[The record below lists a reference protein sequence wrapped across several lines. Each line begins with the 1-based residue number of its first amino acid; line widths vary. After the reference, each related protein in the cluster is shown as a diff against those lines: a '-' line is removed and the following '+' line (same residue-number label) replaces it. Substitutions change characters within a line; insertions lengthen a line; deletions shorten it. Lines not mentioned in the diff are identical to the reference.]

1 MAQIPIFKFKDFTFE
16 APLTK
21 VDRKKVYGW
30 VETKYTDDK
39 NNPCNFLTL
48 LDDGKTM
55 VGSGGMGLKSID
67 ETGNEIDKSTLVA
80 RYADGSEATLFPSV
94 FEGENELSTEKTLE
108 DYLSMDVKSVYQ
120 LNVAGNTKIFDA
132 LKTHTVLYF
141 SFNYRANYDPDD
153 AFILAQN
160 ENLFVVVGKINEFV
174 YAELK
179 LPAVLID
186 DEEEDSDEIDFNMF

>member
-80 RYADGSEATLFPSV
+80 RYDDESEATLFPSI
-94 FEGENELSTEKTLE
+94 FERENELSTDKTLE

-120 LNVAGNTKIFDA
+120 LNVAENAQILEV

-141 SFNYRANYDPDD
+141 SFNYRANYNPDD
-153 AFILAQN
+153 AFLIAQN
-160 ENLFVVVGKINEFV
+160 EHLFAVVGKVNHFV
-174 YAELK
+174 YSELN
-179 LPAVLID
+179 LPTVLV
-186 DEEEDSDEIDFNMF
+186 DEEEDESDEIDFNMF